1 MLVITDPAFAIAL
14 RTSSY
19 ERSLAR
25 VRPLPLPQH
34 KLLAAAPPAEL
45 VNAIGVIRYATLY
58 CKL

>member
-25 VRPLPLPQH
+25 VRTLPLPQH

-45 VNAIGVIRYATLY
+45 VNAIGVIRYAT
-58 CKL
+58 